1 MIAASNFVLLP
12 LTFLS
17 SVFMARPLM
26 PGWMQAIARYNPVD
40 WAVVAGR
47 EALLA
52 DPDWG
57 AIWPRMLALFAF
69 LVICAWLAAR
79 AFRVYQR
86 SI

>member
-1 MIAASNFVLLP
+1 MIAASNFILLP

-17 SVFMARPLM
+17 SVFMAPALM

-47 EALLA
+47 EALL
-52 DPDWG
+52 DNPDWT
-57 AIWPRMLALFAF
+57 AIWPRMLALLAF
-69 LVICAWLAAR
+69 LIVCAWLAAR